1 MKNGSVLIAKDRLKS
16 LLVSDRVNCTP
27 DTFEKMDSF
36 SSLQKLLFLQSFS
49 LGKSYLSTHLFSTQD
64 LRVTPVSSPCLPCH
78 QR

>member
-1 MKNGSVLIAKDRLKS
+1 MNKLQLLQLSKSVPIDLIHLK
-16 LLVSDRVNCTP
+16 
-27 DTFEKMDSF
+27 KMDSF

-49 LGKSYLSTHLFSTQD
+49 LGKSYLSTHLFSTPD